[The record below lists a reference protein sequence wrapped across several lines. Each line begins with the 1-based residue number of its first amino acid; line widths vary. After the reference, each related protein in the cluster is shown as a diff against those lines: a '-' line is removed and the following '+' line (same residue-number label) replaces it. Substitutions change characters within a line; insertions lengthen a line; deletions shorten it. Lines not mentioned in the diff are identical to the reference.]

1 MGVEVS
7 VVVSEEAVGLV
18 SAVVLGSESPVEV
31 GEYGFVLVVLCSE
44 DSAGFF

>member
-1 MGVEVS
+1 MLVEGS
-7 VVVSEEAVGLV
+7 VVVGEEAVGLV

-31 GEYGFVLVVLCSE
+31 GEYGSVFEVLCSE